1 MNPAVTLAFAVVRR
15 LDWIKVPAYWLAQLL
30 GTFIASAIVYGI
42 YYGRFEMWAWSSI
55 VSLLPPTSAP
65 HKHSITLSFGEYP
78 VDNSS
83 PSSLFISQDGWQRQ
97 IVNKIR
103 LFWTNY
109 IPMIWRPLKRQ
120 NVIAQTFRL
129 IFFLCV
135 FLSVEA
141 RGNSFCGKKLF
152 LKTTKH
158 LKQNCYVLRKQGNV
172 KGNHVPVVI
181 W

>member
-15 LDWIKVPAYWLAQLL
+15 LDWFKVPAYWLAQLL
-30 GTFIASAIVYGI
+30 GAFIASAIVYGI

-55 VSLLPPTSAP
+55 VSPPRP
-65 HKHSITLSFGEYP
+65 PPLSFGEYP

-120 NVIAQTFRL
+120 NVIAQTFRFW
-129 IFFLCV
+129 FFFFVYFCQLRQGETVFVVRNCFWKQQNICYKTKLLC
-135 FLSVEA
+135 FA
-141 RGNSFCGKKLF
+141 QTGK
-152 LKTTKH
+152 
-158 LKQNCYVLRKQGNV
+158 R
-172 KGNHVPVVI
+172 
-181 W
+181 

>member
-30 GTFIASAIVYGI
+30 GAFIASAIVYGI
-42 YYGRFEMWAWSSI
+42 YYGRFEMWALSSI
-55 VSLLPPTSAP
+55 VSPPLPTSAP
-65 HKHSITLSFGEYP
+65 HKHSITLSCGEYL
-78 VDNSS
+78 VHNSS
-83 PSSLFISQDGWQRQ
+83 PSSLFISQDDRQRQ
-97 IVNKIR
+97 IVNKIQ

-120 NVIAQTFRL
+120 NVVAQTFR
-129 IFFLCV
+129 FWVFLCA

-141 RGNSFCGKKLF
+141 RGNSFCGEKLF

-158 LKQNCYVLRKQGNV
+158 LKENCYICANRETLKETMF
-172 KGNHVPVVI
+172 PL
-181 W
+181 